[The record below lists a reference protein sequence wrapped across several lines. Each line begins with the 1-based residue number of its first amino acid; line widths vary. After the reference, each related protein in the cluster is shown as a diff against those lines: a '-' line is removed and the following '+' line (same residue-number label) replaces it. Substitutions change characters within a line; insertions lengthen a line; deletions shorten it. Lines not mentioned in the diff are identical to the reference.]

1 MPFAFAW
8 GRDEG
13 KVLDDGIS
21 PLHHGLAEV
30 FLCGCSKKYQFR
42 TQLPSPTFKQRTIHS
57 KILQLPEFFLP
68 VPFVCY
74 MLQLCHFK
82 EVKKQDA
89 LKKMLPG
96 GFQNVTPQKK
106 SGEENTIRYYTLHT
120 PIIKKKSMAR
130 SLFFKESASLN
141 MRTVVITSR
150 ESE

>member
-1 MPFAFAW
+1 VPFAFAW

-89 LKKMLPG
+89 LKKNASWWLSKRHSP
-96 GFQNVTPQKK
+96 K
-106 SGEENTIRYYTLHT
+106 EEWRGKYDTILH
-120 PIIKKKSMAR
+120 SDH
-130 SLFFKESASLN
+130 
-141 MRTVVITSR
+141 
-150 ESE
+150 